1 MYFIEVANLD
11 DRVSS
16 TGAPSFSFSGSQTN
30 TVGGSFSLSVSST
43 DKLIGTYDM
52 EYCNEKAVYTHNV
65 PNFCF
70 NQNINSTLTPV
81 GTDHIG
87 STGNRLRVFTSYEL
101 GE

>member
-1 MYFIEVANLD
+1 
-11 DRVSS
+11 
-16 TGAPSFSFSGSQTN
+16 
-30 TVGGSFSLSVSST
+30 
-43 DKLIGTYDM
+43 M